1 MYVVRVS
8 VVPALWVNVCD
19 ENNAVGLLVV
29 DDSRL
34 ATLVESEVTV
44 LCSEDTVLCRLV
56 KLELIVANS
65 VCNEEIDE
73 LADEVLVSKEEICEF
88 TVFIWLNNEFIWDLA
103 EDKSVFIDET

>member
-8 VVPALWVNVCD
+8 VVPAVWVKVCD
-19 ENNAVGLLVV
+19 ENNAVGLLAE
-29 DDSRL
+29 DSRL

-44 LCSEDTVLCRLV
+44 LCSEDTVLCILV
-56 KLELIVANS
+56 KLDLTVANS

-88 TVFIWLNNEFIWDLA
+88 TVFIWLNSELIWDLA